1 MKAMKASDISP
12 AMISAMGVPMSALGH
27 TAGVQPFADARHE
40 DEREHEAEARRH
52 RVEQRG
58 GQVVLLA
65 LHEDGHAHHQAQLVV
80 MSGRKMPSAEYS
92 GGIAFLRNIST
103 NCTKPAIT
111 RMNTMVCK

>member
-1 MKAMKASDISP
+1 MVTPI
-12 AMISAMGVPMSALGH
+12 
-27 TAGVQPFADARHE
+27 T
-40 DEREHEAEARRH
+40 
-52 RVEQRG
+52 
-58 GQVVLLA
+58 
-65 LHEDGHAHHQAQLVV
+65 AQLVV

>member
-1 MKAMKASDISP
+1 MRSGMSSEALTFQMCIRDSDGGSHEC
-12 AMISAMGVPMSALGH
+12 LGH

-65 LHEDGHAHHQAQLVV
+65 LHEDGHALSLIH
-80 MSGRKMPSAEYS
+80 
-92 GGIAFLRNIST
+92 I
-103 NCTKPAIT
+103 
-111 RMNTMVCK
+111 

>member
-40 DEREHEAEARRH
+40 DEREHEAETRRH

-65 LHEDGHAHHQAQLVV
+65 LHEDGHAHHRTVGGDERQEN
-80 MSGRKMPSAEYS
+80 AER
-92 GGIAFLRNIST
+92 GIQRRDSLLEEHFHKLHQ
-103 NCTKPAIT
+103 T
-111 RMNTMVCK
+111 RDHEDEHDVCK